1 MSATSR
7 TTLAACIAEIAP
19 DELPGV
25 ILALRDGKQLLAEQ
39 GAAPVAAWYGALGE
53 LLQHSALM
61 RRGTAVV
68 AVDAVGVMRI
78 ASSALTLPQIDAV
91 AVSLLL
97 NAQDN
102 PHTPIGDLFYNL
114 ALLLDEEKLRR
125 FVPGADDGSRHPL

>member
-1 MSATSR
+1 MSASSR
-7 TTLAACIAEIAP
+7 TTLAACIAAIAP
-19 DELPGV
+19 DELPGM
-25 ILALRDGKQLLAEQ
+25 ILALRDGRQFLAEQ

-53 LLQHSALM
+53 LLRHNALL
-61 RRGTAVV
+61 RRGTATV
-68 AVDAVGVMRI
+68 AVDAIGVMQI
-78 ASSALTLPQIDAV
+78 ATSALTLPQIDAV

-125 FVPGADDGSRHPL
+125 LVPGADDGSRHPL